1 MLLQNIKALCKA
13 QDMSLAELEVRAEL
27 SPRTIYRWD
36 SILPS
41 YDKVIKVAK
50 ALGTTVE
57 ALTL

>member
-13 QDMSLAELEVRAEL
+13 QGISLAELEIKAGL
-27 SPRTIYRWD
+27 PPKSIYRWD
-36 SILPS
+36 SVLPS
-41 YDKVIKVAK
+41 YDKVVKVAK